1 LMEEMPIIPL
11 YHEAMSFLQR
21 SEVQDV
27 ALSPIGQLDL
37 RWVRM

>member
-1 LMEEMPIIPL
+1 MEEMPIIPL

-21 SEVQDV
+21 SDVQDMTV
-27 ALSPIGQLDL
+27 SPIGQVDL